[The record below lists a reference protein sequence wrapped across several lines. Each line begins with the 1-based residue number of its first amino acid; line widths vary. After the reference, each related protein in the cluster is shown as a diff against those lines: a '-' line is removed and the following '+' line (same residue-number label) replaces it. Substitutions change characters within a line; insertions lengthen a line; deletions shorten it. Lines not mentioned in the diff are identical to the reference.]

1 MRSGNVCEWE
11 LKSSPGVRGGGPWDV
26 WGLQQVVRP
35 LSLATFGGTLSP
47 CLPLGPSQEDEEGY
61 TLRILTLVSLK
72 GFLVGGLVLE
82 GMSCWGRNNGAG
94 LWSDGR
100 SVTGCLFLLPA
111 CACSVAQSC
120 PTLCNP
126 MDKQPARLLCPWDSP
141 GTHTGAGCHLLLQ
154 GTFPTQR
161 QNLCLLRLLHWEVDS
176 LPLYHCAPW
185 EAPVSSGALVITH
198 RHENRSP
205 IPSEAWFK
213 SIRCRQALFNLSL
226 KC

>member
-1 MRSGNVCEWE
+1 MLGKKQRCRSM
-11 LKSSPGVRGGGPWDV
+11 VRWMV
-26 WGLQQVVRP
+26 
-35 LSLATFGGTLSP
+35 
-47 CLPLGPSQEDEEGY
+47 
-61 TLRILTLVSLK
+61 
-72 GFLVGGLVLE
+72 
-82 GMSCWGRNNGAG
+82 
-94 LWSDGR
+94 SDG
-100 SVTGCLFLLPA
+100 VLIPA
-111 CACSVAQSC
+111 SSMCMLSCSVVSNSLQ
-120 PTLCNP
+120 PHGQ
-126 MDKQPARLLCPWDSP
+126 QPARLLCPWDSP

-154 GTFPTQR
+154 GTFTTQR
-161 QNLCLLRLLHWEVDS
+161 QNLCLLRLLHWGVDS

>member
-11 LKSSPGVRGGGPWDV
+11 LKLSPRVRGRGPWDV

-82 GMSCWGRNNGAG
+82 GLSCWGRHNGAG
-94 LWSDGR
+94 LWSDGW
-100 SVTGCLFLLPA
+100 SVMGCLFPLPA

-126 MDKQPARLLCPWDSP
+126 MDSSPPGSCVHGILQAHILEQVAISPSRGPSRPRDRTCVSFVSCIGRWILYLFTTAPPGKPRLQWCPGNYTSP
-141 GTHTGAGCHLLLQ
+141 
-154 GTFPTQR
+154 
-161 QNLCLLRLLHWEVDS
+161 
-176 LPLYHCAPW
+176 
-185 EAPVSSGALVITH
+185 
-198 RHENRSP
+198 
-205 IPSEAWFK
+205 
-213 SIRCRQALFNLSL
+213 
-226 KC
+226 